1 VREGIGVI
9 YGVLGDLEV
18 RASTGVPVELPRG
31 HALAVLAALLIRPNR
46 QLSTPDL
53 IEAAW
58 GDSEVR
64 PAQLHKA
71 VSALRKLFA
80 EAGRPAAIK
89 TYNRFGYG
97 VQAADDE
104 LDLLAFQRLVEWA
117 DADRAKGE
125 TGEEAEHLRAALDL
139 WRGTK
144 PLSNVPLGGF
154 GREIEALR
162 ARRKRCAIRLFTLQI
177 QRGEHA
183 SVLDDLEQF
192 AVEYPED
199 AQLCKLRMIALYLA
213 GHADDATAAYESFE
227 EAGGGADRTLRRLA
241 YAMAVR
247 NDDEVA
253 KAIGAESRPAPASAV
268 ARPAP
273 LPRQLPPSPA
283 HFVGREGLLA
293 ELTWLLREPRMRV
306 LVISGAGGMG
316 KTALAL
322 TAAHAA
328 AHAYPGGQLWA
339 DLRGTTDQ
347 PSDPAEVLAEFLRGL
362 GEPAVPE
369 TLRERAA
376 LFRSLAADRRM
387 LVVLDDAADS
397 AQIRDLI
404 PGGGDCVVLVT
415 ARRRLPGI
423 EAATHQVAPLRAL
436 DDETASAL
444 FREIVAAGHVDLTG
458 EGEAVTA
465 VVRLCGGLPLAVRI
479 AAMLRVEDFHRPTA
493 ELWRRLSD
501 QGPDAFVYGQQ
512 SLARTLGAGLAP
524 LDDRAREL
532 FLGLGLLGL
541 PTFGEWAAA
550 AVLDEPGPAAGRALS
565 QLAAVGM
572 IEPVAA
578 GPRYH
583 FHDLTRDYAR
593 AHAPESADVPAR
605 VCRALLTLT
614 RRAHEAIY
622 GGQFD
627 VVHSNLPDVAV
638 PPAELAAAT
647 AEPLQWLDRE
657 RSSLRA
663 TVEQAAALGLTEVC
677 WDLAV
682 SAHEFYALRGYFD
695 DWRVTHEVALAAC
708 RAAGDRRGEALV
720 VTALGQPPLVAS
732 GCPAVSGVPELE
744 TAFRLLTE
752 AGERHGRAIALRTL
766 ANALRRR
773 GELTRPLR
781 LFQEALDG
789 YRRSG
794 DDVGVQQ
801 TLRFIGQ
808 TQLDL
813 GDADAA
819 VTTLREA
826 ERMARHQ
833 GQPRLI
839 NPTLYWIGL
848 AQLVRGDLG
857 AAREAFEEILDGAP
871 LAQAYAMHGLG
882 ELALA
887 SGDREAAHERLELA
901 GALAAESADA
911 VLAGRIWLSLAA
923 LAPAP
928 TAGSRADDRTAALLR
943 AQAAFHSC
951 GAIHLEVEA
960 LVALAEAYASRG
972 LPEAAASARRQV
984 GEAYDAAGVP
994 MPDRKHA

>member
-1 VREGIGVI
+1 MI

-58 GDSEVR
+58 GETDVR

-71 VSALRKLFA
+71 VSALRKLFT
-80 EAGRPAAIK
+80 EVGKPEAIK

-104 LDLLAFQRLVEWA
+104 LDLLAFHRLVESA

-125 TGEEAEHLRAALDL
+125 TGEEIIHLREALDL
-139 WRGTK
+139 WRGPS
-144 PLSNVPLGGF
+144 PLSNVPLGAF
-154 GREIEALR
+154 GREIETLR

-177 QRGEHA
+177 ERGEHA
-183 SVLDDLEQF
+183 PILDDLEQL
-192 AVEYPED
+192 AAEYPED
-199 AQLCKLRMIALYLA
+199 AQICRLRMIALYRA

-253 KAIGAESRPAPASAV
+253 KTIGAESRPAAV
-268 ARPAP
+268 VKPPP

-328 AHAYPGGQLWA
+328 ADAYPGGQLWA

-347 PSDPAEVLAEFLRGL
+347 PADPAEVLAEFLRGL

-423 EAATHQVAPLRAL
+423 EAATHQVAPLGAL
-436 DDETASAL
+436 DDDTASAL
-444 FREIVAAGHVDLTG
+444 FRKIVAAGNVDLAG
-458 EGEAVTA
+458 EDDAVAA
-465 VVRLCGGLPLAVRI
+465 VVRLCGGLPLALRI
-479 AAMLRVEDFHRPTA
+479 AAMLRVEDFHQPTA
-493 ELWRRLSD
+493 ELLRRLSD
-501 QGPDAFVYGQQ
+501 QGPAAFEYGQQ

-524 LDDRAREL
+524 LDDQARQL
-532 FLGLGLLGL
+532 FLGLGLLAL
-541 PTFGEWAAA
+541 PMFGEWAAA
-550 AVLDEPGPAAGRALS
+550 AVLDEPGPAAGVALS

-572 IEPVAA
+572 IEPAAA
-578 GPRYH
+578 GPRYR
-583 FHDLTRDYAR
+583 FHELTRDYAR

-605 VCRALLTLT
+605 ACRALLTLT

-627 VVHSNLPDVAV
+627 VVHSDLPDVAV

-647 AEPLQWLDRE
+647 ARPLDWLERE
-657 RSSLRA
+657 RLNLRA
-663 TVEQAAALGLTEVC
+663 MVEQAAALGLTEVC

-720 VTALGQPPLVAS
+720 LTALGQPPLVAS
-732 GCPAVSGVPELE
+732 GSPGVSGVSELE
-744 TAFRLLTE
+744 TAARLLTE

-773 GELTRPLR
+773 GELARPLR

-801 TLRFIGQ
+801 TLRFIGH
-808 TQLDL
+808 TQLDR
-813 GDADAA
+813 GDAGAA

-826 ERMARHQ
+826 ERLARDQ
-833 GQPRLI
+833 GDPRLI
-839 NPTLYWIGL
+839 KPTVYWIGCAHL
-848 AQLVRGDLG
+848 ARGDLG
-857 AAREAFEEILDGAP
+857 AAGEAFEEVLEGAP
-871 LAQAYAMHGLG
+871 LLGQAYALHGLG
-882 ELALA
+882 QLALA
-887 SGDREAAHERLELA
+887 AGDRDSARERLDLA
-901 GALAAESADA
+901 GPLAAEGADV
-911 VLAGRIWLSLAA
+911 VLVGRIWLSLAA
-923 LAPAP
+923 LAPEPSA
-928 TAGSRADDRTAALLR
+928 ASRTDDRTAALLR
-943 AQAAFHSC
+943 AQASFRSC

-960 LVALAEAYASRG
+960 LVTLAEAYASRG
-972 LPEAAASARRQV
+972 LLDAAAAARRQV
-984 GEAYDAAGVP
+984 GEVYDAVGVP
-994 MPDRKHA
+994 LPDRRHA